1 MTNKE
6 INKLP
11 LESKFSDDKR
21 AHILHEG
28 DAKNLLKI
36 KDLHKKVRL
45 IVTSPPY
52 NIGKEYEEVKKLED
66 YLEDQIG
73 IIKELINVMTDDGS
87 LCWQVGNYV
96 DKKTGHLVPL
106 DIPFYNIFRENG
118 LMLRNRIIWHFKHG
132 YPNQKKLTN
141 QYETILWFT
150 KDENH
155 YFDLD
160 AIRVPQLYPGYRNPK
175 GHKKEGQASGNPK
188 GKNPGNIW
196 DVVPQAEN
204 IWDVPQVKAKHLE
217 KTDHPAQ
224 FPISIIRRLI
234 TALTEE
240 GDYVLDP
247 YVGSGT
253 TIAAAALENRIGIGA
268 EINKEYCE
276 IVKNR
281 IKDLN
286 EGKMDYREDKE
297 VPEPKGK
304 VSETPNEWEDK

>member
-1 MTNKE
+1 MK
-6 INKLP
+6 KRP
-11 LESKFSDDKR
+11 LKSQFSIDDK
-21 AHILHEG
+21 AHVLHVG
-28 DAKNLLKI
+28 DAKDFLKNSS
-36 KDLHKKVRL
+36 LEKKVRL

-73 IIKELINVMTDDGS
+73 IIKELINVMADDGS

-96 DKKTGHLVPL
+96 DKKTGHLIPL

-160 AIRVPQLYPGYRNPK
+160 SIRVPQLYPGYRYPK

-188 GKNPGNIW
+188 GKNPG
-196 DVVPQAEN
+196 N

-234 TALTEE
+234 TSLTEK

-247 YVGSGT
+247 FAGSGT
-253 TIAAAALENRIGIGA
+253 TIAAAALEDRIGLGA
-268 EINKEYCE
+268 EVDKGYCE
-276 IVKNR
+276 IIKKR
-281 IKDLN
+281 ISDLN
-286 EGKMDYREDKE
+286 DGVMEYRDDKE
-297 VPEPKGK
+297 TPEPSGK
-304 VSETPNEWEDK
+304 VSELPDEWSV

>member
-1 MTNKE
+1 MAEDKF
-6 INKLP
+6 NKLP
-11 LESKFSDDKR
+11 LSNHYSDNKK

-28 DAKNLLKI
+28 DAKEFLNNKELK
-36 KDLHKKVRL
+36 KKIRL

-52 NIGKEYEEVKKLED
+52 NIGKEYEEVKALED

-73 IIKELINVMTDDGS
+73 IIKDLISVMTDDGS
-87 LCWQVGNYV
+87 ICWQVGNFV

-106 DIPFYNIFRENG
+106 DIPFYNIFREHG

-155 YFDLD
+155 YFNLD
-160 AIRVPQLYPGYRNPK
+160 EIRVPQLYPGYKYPK
-175 GHKKEGQASGNPK
+175 GHPKEGQPSGNPK
-188 GKNPGNIW
+188 GKNPG
-196 DVVPQAEN
+196 N

-217 KTDHPAQ
+217 KTAHPAQ

-234 TALTEE
+234 KALTEE
-240 GDYVLDP
+240 GDYVFDP

-253 TIAAAALENRIGIGA
+253 SIVAAALENRIGLGS
-268 EINKEYCE
+268 EIDNGYCK
-276 IVKNR
+276 IVKKR
-281 IKDLN
+281 IHDLN
-286 EGKMDYREDKE
+286 LGLLDYREDKE
-297 VPEPKGK
+297 VPVPSGK
-304 VSETPNEWEDK
+304 VSETPVEWSEGNV